1 MTAISHGEADAISLH
16 GENIYKASFKP
27 FNLIPIITESY
38 HYQKGGRPLLG
49 AFVPKCD
56 EKGNYSPTQCHGGT
70 GYCWCVTAEGK
81 EIDGTK
87 KPPGE
92 SPTCGEE
99 TKKTPCLNKREK
111 ALSGGQPLLGAFA
124 PDCDEEGNFKPRQ
137 CYGSTGYCWCVDDN
151 GVEISATRTPPG
163 EKPPTCGATD
173 PVTCH
178 YAVAVVKKSSTFQ
191 FNQLKGKRSCHSAVG
206 ESAGWVAPMSALLD
220 KKFLLWEGPAK
231 KSFEKAASE
240 FFSASC
246 APGAKEENLCK
257 QCAGQQD
264 KCKQSPGEPYYGDE
278 GAFRCLREDKGDV
291 AFVEHTVLSGQYSDN
306 YELLCP
312 DKTRKPL
319 SQYEHCHFGK
329 VPRPAV
335 VTRHTGRK
343 TKDITDYLL
352 EAQKKE
358 CKLFSSTHGKNPPDT
373 TTTLTSL
380 PLAMDT
386 FLFLGPELFNAMKRM
401 HGEPLPSNKEV
412 RWCPQSSDEKKK
424 CDDWSAVSGG
434 AIKCTEPFTTLQC
447 IEKVLKGEA
456 EAVTLN
462 VENMYTALKCGLVPI
477 VEEYHNKDDFNPCQ
491 SRGAQIKDFGTV
503 KAVAVVKKRDKDIN
517 WNNLKGKKSC
527 HTGVGHLAG
536 WVVPVSLIN
545 KQSRTCDVE
554 SYFNQSCAP
563 GSTTKSNL
571 CKLCIGDPQNTK
583 AKTKCSPN
591 DKEAYYGNEGAIRC
605 LAEKGDV
612 AFVPHTAVFE
622 NTDGKN
628 PALWAKDLKSTDF
641 ELLCPDGSRAP
652 VSNYKNCKLAGIPPR
667 AVVTRKDSA
676 SDVTKIIVNQQSLFG
691 RKGFQKDI
699 FQMFSSSNGQ
709 NLLFSDNTQCLI
721 EFDRMI
727 EKDIMEDYFGKTYY
741 TAVHSD
747 NQCFPPS
754 ALASACSFHHC

>member
-278 GAFRCLREDKGDV
+278 GAFRCLGEDKGDV
-291 AFVEHTVLSGQYSDN
+291 AFVEHTVLSGQNPDN

-312 DKTRKPL
+312 DNIRRPL
-319 SQYEHCHFGK
+319 SKYKNCNFGK
-329 VPRPAV
+329 VPNHAV
-335 VTRHTGRK
+335 VTRSSGDK
-343 TKDITDYLL
+343 TEDIIEYLL
-352 EAQKKE
+352 EAQKKD
-358 CKLFSSTHGKNPPDT
+358 CQLFSSSHGKNLLFEET
-373 TTTLTSL
+373 TTKFFPL
-380 PLAMDT
+380 PSAMDPA
-386 FLFLGPELFNAMKRM
+386 LFLGSELYIAMKRL
-401 HGEPLPSNKEV
+401 HGEPLPSRNEL

-434 AIKCTEPFTTLQC
+434 AIKCTEPLSELKC
-447 IEKVLKGEA
+447 IVKVLKGEA
-456 EAVTLN
+456 DVVKVSLLH
-462 VENMYTALKCGLVPI
+462 MHTALKCGLVPS
-477 VEEYHNKDDFNPCQ
+477 VEEYHNEDFRPCETN
-491 SRGAQIKDFGTV
+491 AADYADFMADRV
-503 KAVAVVKKRDKDIN
+503 VAVVKKEDTDIT
-517 WNNLKGKKSC
+517 WNTLRGKKSC
-527 HTGVGHLAG
+527 HTGHINE
-536 WVVPVSLIN
+536 WSLIVALLS
-545 KQSRTCDVE
+545 KQSRTCDIGAF
-554 SYFNQSCAP
+554 FNQSCAP
-563 GSTTKSNL
+563 GSPPDSSL
-571 CKLCIGDPQNTK
+571 CELCIGDPQNMK
-583 AKTKCSPN
+583 ANTKCSSSAE
-591 DKEAYYGNEGAIRC
+591 EAYYGKEGAIRC
-605 LAEKGDV
+605 LVERGDV
-612 AFVPHTAVFE
+612 AFVPHSAVLD

-628 PALWAKDLKSTDF
+628 PADWAKDLKSTDF

-652 VSNYKNCKLAGIPPR
+652 FSDYKACRLGGVSYP
-667 AVVTRKDSA
+667 AVFSREESTT
-676 SDVTKIIVNQQSLFG
+676 DVARIILNLQSLYG
-691 RKGFQKDI
+691 PIGFQKDI
-699 FQMFSSSNGQ
+699 FQMFSSSHGP
-709 NLLFSDNTQCLI
+709 NLLFSEGTQCLI
-721 EFDRMI
+721 EFDRI
-727 EKDIMEDYFGKTYY
+727 YERDIMADFLGT
-741 TAVHSD
+741 HSYDLMYRD
-747 NQCFPPS
+747 NRCFPTS
-754 ALASACSFHHC
+754 AMDPVCDFHYY